1 MCMVYINDLMSL
13 NLFIG
18 SDMDVYVLMDLY
30 RESMISN

>member
-1 MCMVYINDLMSL
+1 MVYINGLMSL

-30 RESMISN
+30 RKSMISY

>member
-1 MCMVYINDLMSL
+1 MVYINDLMSL

-30 RESMISN
+30 RKSMISY